1 MTRRKK
7 IELING
13 LINQLNNLRKEEGKT
28 FVVQCKSVIK
38 STFGIDSPEYEFFT
52 SFEIDLTAMGAG
64 EPYAENHFQRE
75 KQKLLNHLNNCV
87 QTINNVPQSKENWLS
102 KIDNWKIILAFI
114 SLAITV
120 FTGGYQYKQHE
131 RNNDIFDLK
140 KENQKLHEANES
152 LTITLRKLTA
162 QPAKQNIT
170 RHEK

>member
-1 MTRRKK
+1 ML
-7 IELING
+7 EVD
-13 LINQLNNLRKEEGKT
+13 QLRK
-28 FVVQCKSVIK
+28 
-38 STFGIDSPEYEFFT
+38 DYEREFYQFFK
-52 SFEIDLTAMGAG
+52 
-64 EPYAENHFQRE
+64 N
-75 KQKLLNHLNNCV
+75 KQLK
-87 QTINNVPQSKENWLS
+87 NVPQSKENWLS